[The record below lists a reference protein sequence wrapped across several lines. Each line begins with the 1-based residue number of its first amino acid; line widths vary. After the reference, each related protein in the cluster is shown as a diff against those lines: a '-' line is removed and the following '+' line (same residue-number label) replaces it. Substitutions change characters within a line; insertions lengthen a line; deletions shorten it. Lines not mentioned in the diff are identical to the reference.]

1 MHTPNLVRQMR
12 VLLVDDNAYFM
23 ECICNMLSGY
33 KWLQIV
39 GSASNSDECLALVSE
54 LRPDVVV
61 LDLEIP
67 EINGFEITKRIKLLS
82 ANSRIIILSLY
93 DEPEYREGGQNLGIY
108 GYVSKAEASTNLIP
122 LLQCLSQEHES
133 RTA

>member
-1 MHTPNLVRQMR
+1 MR

-82 ANSRIIILSLY
+82 AKSRIIILSLY